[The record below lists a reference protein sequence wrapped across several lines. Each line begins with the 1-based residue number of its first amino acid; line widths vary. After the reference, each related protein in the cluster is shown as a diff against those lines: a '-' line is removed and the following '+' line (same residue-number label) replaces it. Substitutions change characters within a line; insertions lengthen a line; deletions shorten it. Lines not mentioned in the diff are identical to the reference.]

1 MAMYNKYKD
10 DRELIGMANA
20 DVPTFR
26 PNFVIDEEYDE
37 PYCEDEF

>member
-1 MAMYNKYKD
+1 MYNKYRD
-10 DRELIGMANA
+10 DEAACSLVNC
-20 DVPTFR
+20 DVITFR

>member
-1 MAMYNKYKD
+1 MYQKY
-10 DRELIGMANA
+10 REDPDLLSLVTEEVI
-20 DVPTFR
+20 TFR